1 MRKYLYILILFLLP
15 AVAAF
20 SQGDEPDQEGGKI
33 QSRMQE
39 YIQKRLGLSKN
50 EAEKFSPVF
59 LRYFREFAQTH
70 RQYKQDRLILQQKII
85 DLRLRYRSEF
95 RQIMNEDKANRVF
108 RYEDEFRQEAIR
120 IIKENR
126 RDRRTLPRGN
136 QSVLLE

>member
-1 MRKYLYILILFLLP
+1 MRKYLYILLLFLLP

-33 QSRMQE
+33 QGRMQE
-39 YIQKRLGLSKN
+39 YIQKRLGLTKN

-70 RQYKQDRLILQQKII
+70 RQYKGDRLVLQQKII
-85 DLRLRYRSEF
+85 DLRLRYRNEF
-95 RQIMNEDKANRVF
+95 RQVMKEDKANKVF

-126 RDRRTLPRGN
+126 RDRRTLQRKN
-136 QSVLLE
+136 QSVPLE